1 MSTAGHHFCFG
12 SASSFFLEPFLQS
25 SPVAYWTPTDL
36 DGSSFSAI
44 SFLFFSYCSWGSQG
58 RNADVVCHCLPQWT
72 TFRQNSPPWFVHVG
86 WPDMAWL
93 IQAVIHVLILVSFLW
108 LWLSFCLP
116 SVEEDKRFVQ
126 AFWWERLAVGKA
138 GSCSVGKLGL
148 ALWAGPRSAN
158 LSSNFLLMDG
168 AVLPLCSL
176 AWGSPVLESGILY
189 ARVIASVLGLMMT
202 SSKRTYVN
210 MLPLPGRLL
219 PGPLTPQQAPAEACL
234 HLRLLNT
241 HRLV

>member
-58 RNADVVCHCLPQWT
+58 KNADVVCHCLPQWT

-93 IQAVIHVLILVSFLW
+93 IQAVIHALILVSFLW
-108 LWLSFCLP
+108 LWLSVFPLWRRIRGLCKL
-116 SVEEDKRFVQ
+116 SDGRD
-126 AFWWERLAVGKA
+126 WLW
-138 GSCSVGKLGL
+138 GKLGL

-168 AVLPLCSL
+168 AVLSLCSL

-189 ARVIASVLGLMMT
+189 ARAIASVLGLMMT

>member
-58 RNADVVCHCLPQWT
+58 KNADVVCHCLPQWT

-93 IQAVIHVLILVSFLW
+93 IQAVTHALILVSFLW
-108 LWLSFCLP
+108 LWLSVFPLWRRIRGLCKL
-116 SVEEDKRFVQ
+116 SDGRD
-126 AFWWERLAVGKA
+126 WLW
-138 GSCSVGKLGL
+138 GKLGL
-148 ALWAGPRSAN
+148 ALWGSWV
-158 LSSNFLLMDG
+158 LLCGQGHAQQIFHPIFCWWMG
-168 AVLPLCSL
+168 LCSL
-176 AWGSPVLESGILY
+176 
-189 ARVIASVLGLMMT
+189 SVVWPEAAQSWSLVFSMQGL
-202 SSKRTYVN
+202 
-210 MLPLPGRLL
+210 
-219 PGPLTPQQAPAEACL
+219 
-234 HLRLLNT
+234 
-241 HRLV
+241 